1 MVIEIKEKES
11 KKKKRYQKEMKGKLF
26 KRK

>member
-11 KKKKRYQKEMKGKLF
+11 KKKRYQKEMKGKLF